1 MLRVA
6 QEGAPGAGTTAPC
19 PREQRIPRGPNT
31 GGQTPGAAAPRPS
44 WTIVSGRT
52 APPFSPSERLAGTAR
67 PGRRVWTPRALW
79 PSPRD
84 EAAAA
89 AGSEPPQ
96 AAASN
101 QNLITLFCFHG
112 IYFYDDKFY
121 LWQSRVV
128 FHL

>member
-67 PGRRVWTPRALW
+67 PGGESGLRGRCGRPRVTKLQPPRARSL
-79 PSPRD
+79 PRL
-84 EAAAA
+84 
-89 AGSEPPQ
+89 PRPTR
-96 AAASN
+96 
-101 QNLITLFCFHG
+101 I
-112 IYFYDDKFY
+112 
-121 LWQSRVV
+121 
-128 FHL
+128 